1 MQDLEVLIVRNLFPL
16 TAALIVIAFGL
27 WIALR
32 MLVGKLRERLW
43 VRVVR
48 LRQELVAHPR
58 TQDLRNRVPMLARL
72 RTPTMFSGSHLFL
85 DLLAGFLLVLAALS
99 MFFQVADETGVD
111 ESLGRFDDL
120 LAAAL
125 RESAGTSVL
134 RFFSAVT
141 HLGDVA
147 VQTGLCIAGAT
158 LLVLRGQ
165 RLLAAIWVAAIAG
178 NGLLNRLLKT
188 AFERTRPLHEHGW
201 TAEQG
206 WSFPS
211 GHSSGAVAVYGML
224 AYLTIRLLP
233 SAWHMPVALSAIT
246 AVLLV
251 GCSRVALHVHYFSD
265 VLAGYASGSAW
276 LIVCIGAA
284 EVMRA
289 RGRARP

>member
-1 MQDLEVLIVRNLFPL
+1 MQDLEVLIARHPFQL

-27 WIALR
+27 WVALR

-43 VRVVR
+43 VRIVR
-48 LRQELVAHPR
+48 LREELVAHPR
-58 TQDLRNRVPMLARL
+58 TRNFRARVPMSARL
-72 RTPTMFSGSHLFL
+72 RTPTVFSDSHVFL

-99 MFFQVADETGVD
+99 VFFKVADETSLD
-111 ESLGRFDDL
+111 NDLGRFDDR
-120 LAAAL
+120 LAVAL
-125 RESAGTSVL
+125 RESASPSVL

-141 HLGDVA
+141 HLGDVE
-147 VQTGLCIAGAT
+147 VQTGLCIAVAT

-165 RLLAAIWVAAIAG
+165 RLLATIWIAAIAG
-178 NGLLNRLLKT
+178 NGLLNRLLK
-188 AFERTRPLHEHGW
+188 AVFERTRPLHEHGW

-224 AYLTIRLLP
+224 AYLAIRLLP
-233 SAWHMPVALSAIT
+233 SAWHVPVALSAI
-246 AVLLV
+246 AAMLLV
-251 GCSRVALHVHYFSD
+251 GCSRVVLQVHYFSD

-276 LIVCIGAA
+276 VIVCIGAA
-284 EVMRA
+284 EVLRA